1 VIHRRGVLPL
11 SRRCKKL
18 GVIVR
23 ILLIEDDETTAAYVE
38 KCLRQAGHDV
48 DRTTDGR
55 DGFTK
60 AASTNY
66 DAAVVDR
73 MLPGLDGLGLVKS
86 LRACG
91 IRMPV
96 LILTVLGAIDDR
108 VAGLEAGA
116 DDYLTKPFAFPELM
130 ARLNALARRPP
141 IAESITLQVG
151 DLVMD
156 LVRRSVRR
164 EGRPIALLPR
174 EFKLLEIL
182 MRNRGRLVTR
192 AMLLE
197 RVWDFQFDP
206 KTSVVETHM
215 SRLRAKLD
223 RPFGDAMIRT
233 ERGMGYILDVPQAAD
248 GVARE

>member
-1 VIHRRGVLPL
+1 L
-11 SRRCKKL
+11 
-18 GVIVR
+18 R
-23 ILLIEDDETTAAYVE
+23 ILLIEDDETTAAYIE
-38 KCLRQAGHDV
+38 KGLRQAGHEV
-48 DRTTDGR
+48 DHTTDGR
-55 DGFTK
+55 DGFAK
-60 AASTNY
+60 ARSNANY

-86 LRACG
+86 LRATG
-91 IRMPV
+91 IRVPV
-96 LILTVLGAIDDR
+96 LILTALGAIDDR

-141 IAESITLQVG
+141 IAEPTTLRVG

-156 LVRRSVRR
+156 LVARTVHR
-164 EGRPIALLPR
+164 EGQPIALLPR
-174 EFKLLEIL
+174 EFKLLEVL

-192 AMLLE
+192 TMLLE

-215 SRLRAKLD
+215 SRLRTKLD
-223 RPFGDAMIRT
+223 RPFAGAMIRT
-233 ERGMGYILDVPQAAD
+233 ERGMGYILDVPQAAESAP
-248 GVARE
+248 GK

>member
-1 VIHRRGVLPL
+1 VPHAWSSASL
-11 SRRCKKL
+11 K
-18 GVIVR
+18 
-23 ILLIEDDETTAAYVE
+23 ILLIEDDETTATYIE
-38 KCLRQAGHDV
+38 KGLRQAGHEV
-48 DRTTDGR
+48 DHTTDGR
-55 DGFTK
+55 DGFAK
-60 AASTNY
+60 ARSNANY

-86 LRACG
+86 LRATG
-91 IRMPV
+91 IRVPV
-96 LILTVLGAIDDR
+96 LILTALGAIDDR

-141 IAESITLQVG
+141 IAESTTLQVG

-156 LVRRSVRR
+156 LVGRTIHR
-164 EGRPIALLPR
+164 EGQPIALLPR
-174 EFKLLEIL
+174 EFKLLEVL
-182 MRNRGRLVTR
+182 MRNRGRLITR
-192 AMLLE
+192 TMLLE

-223 RPFGDAMIRT
+223 RPFDGAMIRT
-233 ERGMGYILDVPQAAD
+233 ERGMGYVLDIPQAD
-248 GVARE
+248 ESVHDQ

>member
-1 VIHRRGVLPL
+1 ME
-11 SRRCKKL
+11 L

-23 ILLIEDDETTAAYVE
+23 ILLIEDDETTAAYIE
-38 KCLRQAGHDV
+38 KGLRHAGHDV
-48 DRTTDGR
+48 DRTPNGR
-55 DGFTK
+55 DGFAK
-60 AASTNY
+60 ATSINY

-86 LRACG
+86 LRAAG
-91 IRMPV
+91 ISMPV
-96 LILTVLGAIDDR
+96 LILTALGAIDDR

-116 DDYLTKPFAFPELM
+116 DDYLTKPFAFSELM
-130 ARLNALARRPP
+130 ARLNALARRSP
-141 IAESITLQVG
+141 ISEPTTLQVG
-151 DLVMD
+151 DLIMD
-156 LVRRSVRR
+156 LVRRTVHR
-164 EGRPIALLPR
+164 ESRPIALLPR

-192 AMLLE
+192 TMLLE

-233 ERGMGYILDVPQAAD
+233 ERGMGYVLDIPQAVESVHTND
-248 GVARE
+248 